1 MKDEKRSLLIWPRGR
16 INAFTLAGA
25 MGNSESKLIL
35 AYVSPVQHLHLKVCC
50 GRAMWPY
57 RDGLVR
63 LAPHQGN
70 TEVREARQVASEV
83 VKLVMRLLYRARFR
97 DQAQGWAAGRQ
108 ELLDAGEQ
116 WKGACTSEVEKGQ
129 SGWEGID
136 MQPPAAIDG
145 VRLDRGAAFSG
156 GSQIGATFHS
166 PKAQWSALG

>member
-1 MKDEKRSLLIWPRGR
+1 
-16 INAFTLAGA
+16 
-25 MGNSESKLIL
+25 
-35 AYVSPVQHLHLKVCC
+35 
-50 GRAMWPY
+50 MWPY

-70 TEVREARQVASEV
+70 TEVREARQVASEI

-116 WKGACTSEVEKGQ
+116 WKGACTSEVERGQ

-145 VRLDRGAAFSG
+145 VRLDKGGLSVEEVKSAQHSIPQRPSG
-156 GSQIGATFHS
+156 VHWDNRQRC
-166 PKAQWSALG
+166 